1 MNLGI
6 FALAGRREGG
16 PRGES
21 GFAPEH
27 LLLEN
32 DLHIGVFSGDFGQIV
47 RHRFAEGALVI
58 EELDEGHGGV
68 RVADE
73 QNAAVPNKLVPVRGN
88 GAVILLLLGLLL
100 LRQQDFK
107 CLDDHLGVSH

>member
-1 MNLGI
+1 MKLGI

-32 DLHIGVFSGDFGQIV
+32 DLHIGVFSGDFGQIL

-73 QNAAVPNKLVPVRGN
+73 QNAAVPNKFSTGGMARYAQPTLHPLSLVRP
-88 GAVILLLLGLLL
+88 LLQPFSTACTY
-100 LRQQDFK
+100 RM
-107 CLDDHLGVSH
+107 